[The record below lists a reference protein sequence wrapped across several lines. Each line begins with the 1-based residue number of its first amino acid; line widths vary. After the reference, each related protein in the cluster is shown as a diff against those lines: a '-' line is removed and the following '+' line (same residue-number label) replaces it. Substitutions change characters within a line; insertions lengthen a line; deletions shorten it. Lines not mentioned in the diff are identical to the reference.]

1 MIIYT
6 CFAMAD
12 NKEYTAAEV
21 AGHNTRDDLWIVIN
35 GKGKLAVCAIKNIED
50 QSLDDLTYSIRH
62 HPVC

>member
-1 MIIYT
+1 
-6 CFAMAD
+6 MAD